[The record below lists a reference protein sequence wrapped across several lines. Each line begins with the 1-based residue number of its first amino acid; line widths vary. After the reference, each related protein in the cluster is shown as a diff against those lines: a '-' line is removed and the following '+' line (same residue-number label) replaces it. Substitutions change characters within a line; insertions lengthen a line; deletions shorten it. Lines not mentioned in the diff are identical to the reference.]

1 MHSKIFTSCLLA
13 LCSLLFCRSIRNET
27 GNASHYVDEKQ
38 YAFRTLTIL
47 ISDYGPYSL
56 TQIIQFSDSTMK
68 HGFATVVYPFDILGK
83 KDVFWECMCEVDD
96 KEYPIL
102 ERKLNHNET
111 EIIRKAIYEFESSSL
126 VDPYSYTDDYQY
138 IIYVGNRKVASV
150 FTRSVDMEKFPRK
163 YKILINDILSMA
175 APIYPNYGLW

>member
-1 MHSKIFTSCLLA
+1 MQSKIFASCLLA
-13 LCSLLFCRSIRNET
+13 MCALLFCRLIRNEA
-27 GNASHYVDEKQ
+27 GNKSHYLDEKQ
-38 YAFRTLTIL
+38 DSVRTLTIL

-68 HGFATVVYPFDILGK
+68 HGFATVVYPFDILEK
-83 KDVFWECMCEVDD
+83 KDVFWESMCEVDD

-102 ERKLNHNET
+102 ERKLNQNET
-111 EIIRKAIYEFESSSL
+111 EIIRKAIYEFELSPL

-138 IIYVGNRKVASV
+138 IIYVDNRKVASI
-150 FTRSVDMEKFPRK
+150 FTRSVDMEKFPRQ